1 MFATF
6 LRLNLSRWAA
16 TQIDFLVFHQARWQ
30 SMKSYGIRGDIEFL
44 QRLETYCANFNLG
57 RCQSIQIEVRF
68 VSMPYIDLTRESVI
82 LY

>member
-6 LRLNLSRWAA
+6 LRLNLSRCAA
-16 TQIDFLVFHQARWQ
+16 TQIDFLVFHEARWE
-30 SMKSYGIRGDIEFL
+30 SMKSYEIQGDIDFL

-68 VSMPYIDLTRESVI
+68 VSMPHIDLTRESLI